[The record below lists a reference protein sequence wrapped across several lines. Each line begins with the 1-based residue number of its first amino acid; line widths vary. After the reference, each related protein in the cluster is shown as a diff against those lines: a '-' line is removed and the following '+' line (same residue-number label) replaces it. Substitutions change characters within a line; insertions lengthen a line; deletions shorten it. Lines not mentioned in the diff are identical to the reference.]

1 MTDIAIPTLTR
12 DRSTWFLY
20 LHMAAF
26 GYFLYCFGPSVALL
40 GDDLG
45 VGNAVAGLHSTAY
58 AAAGVLIALLGDRP
72 MRRFGRGPTLWA
84 GCGLLNAGVLVYC
97 VAGTPAVSL
106 SAALLCGFGAFLI
119 VNVAGTALADHHGPT
134 GGPSALSEANGLA
147 AGVGMVA
154 PLLIGGLD
162 SGPGWRWAMAV
173 VPLLFGT
180 LALTLGR
187 TRVPD
192 LVPFHA
198 NPPAGKQPAEATK
211 TPANPQSSTS
221 HRPEAAS
228 QRGTLQAHATPQART
243 APEVRATSRPGATTP
258 QTNTSP
264 QAGPATRANATVQPG
279 TTPEAGTTAAPQAH
293 ATSHPDT
300 TPRAARTLPHP
311 HTSPLTPATE
321 PAIQAPQPA
330 AAQATQPPTPANR
343 PVLPTTDSLPTT
355 GPLPTTDAPL
365 SPTDSL
371 PTAYWWAWLLVVCA
385 VAVEFSLSLWAA
397 SLLHDR
403 TGLSDSTAATA
414 MTGVVAGLCL
424 GRLAGG
430 RLALRVA
437 LHRLY
442 VAAVVVN
449 LVGFI
454 LFWTATAP
462 WQGFLG
468 LFVSGLGMSVQ
479 FPLATAAAIRA
490 AGGRADLAVSRLA
503 VATTVAAGGAPFLLG
518 LATDHMPVRAAF
530 LLLPVLLLASIPI
543 LWKSNGGSAMSSRRA
558 GRP

>member
-1 MTDIAIPTLTR
+1 MTDAATPTLTR

-72 MRRFGRGPTLWA
+72 MRRFGRGATLWA

-97 VAGTPAVSL
+97 LAGTPAVSL
-106 SAALLCGFGAFLI
+106 AAALLCGFGAFLV
-119 VNVAGTALADHHGPT
+119 VNVAGTALADHHGPI

-154 PLLIGGLD
+154 PLLIGVLD

-173 VPLLFGT
+173 VPLLFGA
-180 LALTLGR
+180 LALALGR

-192 LVPFHA
+192 PVPTVPVRTTSPVTTRTDSTTETTPSRPPGPHTDTHTTPTVPHPRPA
-198 NPPAGKQPAEATK
+198 PPAR
-211 TPANPQSSTS
+211 TPAHP
-221 HRPEAAS
+221 P
-228 QRGTLQAHATPQART
+228 PRT
-243 APEVRATSRPGATTP
+243 A
-258 QTNTSP
+258 
-264 QAGPATRANATVQPG
+264 
-279 TTPEAGTTAAPQAH
+279 AAPSA
-293 ATSHPDT
+293 
-300 TPRAARTLPHP
+300 
-311 HTSPLTPATE
+311 
-321 PAIQAPQPA
+321 
-330 AAQATQPPTPANR
+330 
-343 PVLPTTDSLPTT
+343 
-355 GPLPTTDAPL
+355 
-365 SPTDSL
+365 PTDSL
-371 PTAYWWAWLLVVCA
+371 PAAYWWAWLLVVCA

-397 SLLHDR
+397 TLLHNR

-430 RLALRVA
+430 RLALRVS

-442 VAAVVVN
+442 VAAVAVN
-449 LVGFI
+449 LVGFT

-503 VATTVAAGGAPFLLG
+503 VATTLAAGGAPFLLG
-518 LATDHMPVRAAF
+518 LATDHMPVRTAF
-530 LLLPVLLLASIPI
+530 LLLPILLLASIPI
-543 LWKSNGGSAMSSRRA
+543 LVKSNGGSPMSSRRA
-558 GRP
+558 GRQ